1 MTDNDWT
8 AVDRYITDLLLPAD
22 PALDAAL
29 DASTAAGLPAI
40 AVSPALGKLLHVLA
54 KAVGAKRILEI
65 GTLGGYSTIWL
76 ARALPADGQLVT
88 LEIDPKHAE
97 VARRN
102 FERAGVADRID
113 LKLGPA
119 LDVLPTLR
127 SQAPFDF
134 VFIDADKG
142 GYTAYLPWAIT
153 LSRIGALIIADNVVR
168 AGKITDSA
176 STDENVQG
184 IRRFN
189 EALAASAASSRRRFR
204 PSVSKATTGSPSWSS
219 RPREGFVRLLRP
231 QRIERFHACGTARR
245 PQSSG
250 DRDRRHE
257 RRRNENRHRVIRL
270 EAEQQRPQRRTRQPR
285 DWQTDRQADHRDHN
299 DLTQHEPEQL
309 SRMPNSF
316 VLLATEYDV
325 TPCRPTHAS
334 KSANSPNT
342 VRSRVKTRS
351 LPIV

>member
-189 EALAASAASSRRRFR
+189 EALAA
-204 PSVSKATTGSPSWSS
+204 
-219 RPREGFVRLLRP
+219 
-231 QRIERFHACGTARR
+231 
-245 PQSSG
+245 
-250 DRDRRHE
+250 E
-257 RRRNENRHRVIRL
+257 RRV
-270 EAEQQRPQRRTRQPR
+270 
-285 DWQTDRQADHRDHN
+285 
-299 DLTQHEPEQL
+299 
-309 SRMPNSF
+309 
-316 VLLATEYDV
+316 VATEIQTVGVKGYDGIAV
-325 TPCRPTHAS
+325 MVVQTS
-334 KSANSPNT
+334 
-342 VRSRVKTRS
+342 
-351 LPIV
+351 